1 MEEMIMKKTFALF
14 VACAAAALALVSCQ
28 KVNNAPASVEKT
40 VHFTAQTVDTKTAFG
55 ALEAGVYPTLW
66 TANDSKVKIS
76 LNYAAA
82 KEADVT
88 VDPTNAG
95 AATFAAEFTDDSSGD
110 YTFYAVSPATAANGF
125 NSTYS
130 SIYFTVPSSQT
141 PLAGSVEEAS
151 QILVAKSA
159 SVATFPG
166 SVDFSF
172 SHLTAYGKIS
182 FANLTLDG
190 DENIASVSLTAEQ
203 NWAGAFYYY
212 PGDGSITEHATAPK
226 SKTIMLNTTSSTD
239 IWFACVPVDLSGTDI
254 TVVIAT
260 NKGTYT
266 KVITV
271 PDGKPFVSGQ
281 IAVMT
286 IDMNGIAR
294 VSPEVWQKTPL
305 ASITSSDIFVI
316 TCTKTDSNAGVY
328 ALPNDAPDT
337 SAPGATAVTV
347 SGDTNTLTG
356 VVADNLKWNL
366 TSSVI
371 EEVTYYTFYPN
382 GVTTKWLVLKNANN
396 GVRIVDSENA
406 DASHKWIT
414 LDPASGYLKAQEYAR
429 YVGVYLKQ
437 DWRCYNSATATN
449 IKDQTFAFYV
459 KQ

>member
-1 MEEMIMKKTFALF
+1 MKKTFALF

-76 LNYAAA
+76 LNYATA

-110 YTFYAVSPATAANGF
+110 YTFYAVSPATAASGF
-125 NSTYS
+125 RSDLSN
-130 SIYFTVPSSQT
+130 IYITIPSSQT
-141 PLAGSVEEAS
+141 PLAGSVAESS
-151 QILVAKSA
+151 QILLAKSA

-166 SVDFSF
+166 SVDFTF

-190 DENIASVSLTAEQ
+190 DENIASVSLTAEE

-212 PGDGSITEHATAPK
+212 PGTDTFEEHLTAPK
-226 SKTIMLNTTSSTD
+226 SKTITLNTSSQTD
-239 IWFACVPVDLSGTDI
+239 IWFACLPIDLGGTDI
-254 TVVIAT
+254 NVVITT

-266 KVITV
+266 KLITV
-271 PDGKPFVSGQ
+271 PDGKSFVSGQ

-286 IDMNGIAR
+286 IDMDGIAR
-294 VSPEVWQKTPL
+294 VSPEVWKKTAL
-305 ASITSSDIFVI
+305 ADITASDIFVMVG
-316 TCTKTDSNAGVY
+316 TADSGTSYY
-328 ALPNDAPDT
+328 ALPHSNGDAG
-337 SAPGATAVTV
+337 AP
-347 SGDTNTLTG
+347 G
-356 VVADNLKWNL
+356 VVAVSIKTEATIDYLSTTVDDSIKWNV
-366 TSSVI
+366 TSPSSG
-371 EEVTYYTFYPN
+371 TYTFYPN
-382 GVTTKWLVLKNANN
+382 GTTETWLYCNTTKASSSNNNMRVGTGARSVFELNGDNQLVTSDTYV
-396 GVRIVDSENA
+396 VR
-406 DASHKWIT
+406 
-414 LDPASGYLKAQEYAR
+414 YLSIYNS
-429 YVGVYLKQ
+429 Q
-437 DWRCYNSATATN
+437 DWRGYINTSNGAATMS
-449 IKDQTFAFYV
+449 FFV